1 MFIRGPLGESLALHL
16 GGLAPTA
23 WGPHAV
29 GGAEPGA
36 ERR

>member
-1 MFIRGPLGESLALHL
+1 MGAPSGNRERTTHL
-16 GGLAPTA
+16 TRAEE
-23 WGPHAV
+23 WGPRREAV